1 MDQKSRLAR
10 NATRSLLV
18 TAALLLAAQA
28 PVAARE
34 IRTASKVRFAPDSGA
49 SDAVREECRL
59 QTNIPE
65 YVRDASRDR
74 VEIVYGKR
82 PRRGTVLEMRI
93 EDVRAPGGGPFSGP
107 RAMVV
112 AAELWE
118 RGRLV
123 ATARAKRRSSR
134 TPFGGG
140 NCAQLNRIARAI
152 GGDVARWLE
161 DPRRDMRLGDDY

>member
-1 MDQKSRLAR
+1 MDHLDRLASTAAR
-10 NATRSLLV
+10 LLLL

-28 PVAARE
+28 PAAARE
-34 IRTASKVRFAPDSGA
+34 VRTAAKVRFAPNSGA
-49 SDAVREECRL
+49 SDAVRTECAL
-59 QTNIPE
+59 QTNLPE

-82 PRRGTVLEMRI
+82 PRRGTVLELRI

-107 RAMVV
+107 RGMVV

-123 ATARAKRRSSR
+123 ATARTKRRTSR
-134 TPFGGG
+134 TPFSGG
-140 NCAQLNRIARAI
+140 NCAQLNRVARAI

-161 DPRRDMRLGDDY
+161 DPRSDMRFGDGW